1 MTLKIVQ
8 GYCKSFTNRNVIH
21 VSEAEQVERNIC
33 SKKNVFKV
41 FNTERVRFSRKMVKE
56 LIYLF
61 HSLPTCTL

>member
-8 GYCKSFTNRNVIH
+8 GYCKSFTNRTVIH

-33 SKKNVFKV
+33 SKKRFLIMS
-41 FNTERVRFSRKMVKE
+41 VRFSRKMVKE

>member
-21 VSEAEQVERNIC
+21 VSEAEQVERNMMFQ
-33 SKKNVFKV
+33 KEV
-41 FNTERVRFSRKMVKE
+41 FNNERVRFSRKMVKE

>member
-33 SKKNVFKV
+33 SKKRFLIMNVSVSLEKWLKNKYICF
-41 FNTERVRFSRKMVKE
+41 
-56 LIYLF
+56 IPYQHALF
-61 HSLPTCTL
+61 R